1 MSYDRNH
8 GPIPHLPSGENH
20 LVRIDGQVSNP
31 VTLSVHQLATGF
43 PQHEIVCSLECAG
56 NRRHT
61 MRTML
66 REVEGIDWGDA
77 AVMNCKWRGPR
88 LRDILLQST
97 GGIKGN
103 VEDLHAAFSCYQVR
117 CQNDEWFGGSVPLE
131 RVMREVDGGDVI
143 LGLEVSSPS
152 TPLHLPSA

>member
-1 MSYDRNH
+1 
-8 GPIPHLPSGENH
+8 
-20 LVRIDGQVSNP
+20 
-31 VTLSVHQLATGF
+31 
-43 PQHEIVCSLECAG
+43 
-56 NRRHT
+56 